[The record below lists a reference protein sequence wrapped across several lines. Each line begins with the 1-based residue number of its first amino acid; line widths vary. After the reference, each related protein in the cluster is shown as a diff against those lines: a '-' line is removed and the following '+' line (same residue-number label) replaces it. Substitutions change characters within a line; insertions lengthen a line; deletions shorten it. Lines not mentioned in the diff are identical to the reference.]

1 VDTTQK
7 LPTVLSLC
15 TGYGGVERGLDL
27 AGVEHRVI
35 AHVEIE
41 AFAIANLVT
50 KMEANKMD
58 AAPVWSNL
66 KTLPVE
72 PFRDRV
78 DILTG
83 GYPCQPFSSAGN
95 RLGEEDP
102 RHLWPYICD
111 IIRAVRP
118 VRCFFENVE
127 GHISL
132 GLREVIS
139 DLESLGYKTAW
150 GIFSAREVGAPH
162 QRKRVYIMGYASG
175 QRCEQDSTLRDKQ
188 PAGRIKS
195 ERGQSGSRLANTESQ
210 FSEWS
215 ISERDTTG
223 QSEEALGDR
232 SDSERAS
239 SVGNSYGK
247 RLEGRNSWSREGMVS
262 KPKRSDSREGSL
274 AYADSSWELQSK
286 RNEQNEWGRV
296 SDCSEDV
303 ADTNSSGL
311 GQGDKEDARQSSEQ
325 SDGNS
330 FRSGNVTNSNNERLE
345 GRLQGKCIDAQGR
358 QEQEIRCAS
367 ERSNWG
373 SGSGHSL
380 WPLEPR
386 LGRVVDGCADRV
398 DRIRL
403 LGNGVVPQTAAK
415 AWMVLS
421 KELESKNGKMQHE

>member
-1 VDTTQK
+1 MDTAEK

-15 TGYGGVERGLDL
+15 TGYGGIERGLDL

-41 AFAIANLVT
+41 SFAIANLVA
-50 KMEANKMD
+50 KMEASELD

-72 PFRDRV
+72 SFRDRV

-83 GYPCQPFSSAGN
+83 GYPCQPFSAAGK

-102 RHLWPYICD
+102 RHLWPYIKE

-139 DLESLGYKTAW
+139 DLESLGYTTAW

-162 QRKRVYIMGYASG
+162 QRKRVYIMADT
-175 QRCEQDSTLRDKQ
+175 DSTRSKESGISCKRADGSKLVSNGQ
-188 PAGRIKS
+188 TGGAGLADSKDFRLQRPS
-195 ERGQSGSRLANTESQ
+195 EA
-210 FSEWS
+210 
-215 ISERDTTG
+215 RDTFP
-223 QSEEALGDR
+223 Q
-232 SDSERAS
+232 RAQPDDEQ
-239 SVGNSYGK
+239 SYGCDSAYVGTWPS
-247 RLEGRNSWSREGMVS
+247 E
-262 KPKRSDSREGSL
+262 PK
-274 AYADSSWELQSK
+274 
-286 RNEQNEWGRV
+286 
-296 SDCSEDV
+296 
-303 ADTNSSGL
+303 
-311 GQGDKEDARQSSEQ
+311 
-325 SDGNS
+325 
-330 FRSGNVTNSNNERLE
+330 
-345 GRLQGKCIDAQGR
+345 
-358 QEQEIRCAS
+358 
-367 ERSNWG
+367 
-373 SGSGHSL
+373 
-380 WPLEPR
+380 
-386 LGRVVDGCADRV
+386 LGRVVDGCANRV

-421 KELESKNGKMQHE
+421 EELLES